1 MDGNVLLQTA
11 MSHLQTGQ
19 FAEAEILYQTYLRY
33 DPKNAEVFYNHG
45 LALQHQGKLEPAI
58 TAYRHALELKPG
70 LIEALQNMGE
80 AFHVRGELQAA
91 ENSYLQALALKPD
104 HVEILNN
111 LGIVLKDQGRLDE
124 AIQHYQRS
132 LQLDPQHF
140 KAYNNLAN
148 AYKEIGLLDQAVIAY
163 QKALELNPGHV
174 ETLSN
179 YLFVLSIH
187 PKCSPSQYLENARHY
202 ADIVSRLATPYLEWF
217 ALMDSA
223 KESPLKIGLVSGD
236 LRTHPVGFFLES
248 ILAHLNSG
256 MIELV
261 AYSTKPQEDALT
273 ARIKPYFTAW
283 HSLVGLSDQTAA
295 HKIHNDGIQ
304 ILIDLAGHTA
314 HNRLPI
320 FAWKPAPVQIS
331 WLGYF
336 ASTGLAEMDYVLAD
350 PVSIPQSQQAH
361 FTETICY
368 LPDTRLCFTAPSAR
382 EIAPLPALRNGYI
395 TFGCFQ
401 NLAKLDDAVLA
412 AWARILQESPNAM
425 LRLQTHQLKT
435 TAIRQLLMERLQRQ
449 GIPGERVILVEP
461 GSRESYLAAH
471 AEVDVILDTFPY
483 PGGTTTCEALWMG
496 VPTIT
501 LAGETLISRQG
512 ASMLSCAGLSDWVA
526 TDEHDYVNKA
536 INRSNDLQA
545 LAALRNNLRQQ
556 VQDSPLFDAP
566 RFARHLEQALTSI
579 WDKRIAKNQPG
590 FT

>member
-1 MDGNVLLQTA
+1 

-45 LALQHQGKLEPAI
+45 LALQRQGKLEPAI

-70 LIEALQNMGE
+70 LIAALQNMGE
-80 AFHVRGELQAA
+80 ALHVQGNLNEA
-91 ENSYLQALALKPD
+91 ENTYLQALALKPD
-104 HVEILNN
+104 HIEVLNN

-124 AIQHYQRS
+124 AIGHYQHS
-132 LQLDPQHF
+132 LQLDPQYF

-148 AYKEIGLLDQAVIAY
+148 AYKEIGLLDQAVVTY

-187 PKCSPSQYLENARHY
+187 PRCSPSQYLENARHY
-202 ADIVSRLATPYLEWF
+202 ADIVGKLATPYLEWPT
-217 ALMDSA
+217 LTD
-223 KESPLKIGLVSGD
+223 KEHSSLKIGLVSGD

-248 ILAHLNSG
+248 ILAHLNTG

-273 ARIKPYFTAW
+273 ARIKPYFSAW
-283 HSLVGLSDQTAA
+283 HSLVGMSDQTAA
-295 HKIHNDGIQ
+295 HKIHSDGIQ

-320 FAWKPAPVQIS
+320 FAWKPAPVQMS

-336 ASTGLAEMDYVLAD
+336 ASTGLAEMDYVLSD
-350 PVSIPQSQQAH
+350 SVSTPPSQQQH

-368 LPDTRLCFTAPSAR
+368 LPDTRLCFTVPSAS
-382 EIAPLPALRNGYI
+382 EVTPLPALRNGYI

-412 AWARILQESPNAM
+412 AWAQILQSLPNAR
-425 LRLQTHQLKT
+425 LRLQSHQLKSV
-435 TAIRQLLMERLQRQ
+435 AIRKLMLERAQQQ
-449 GIPGERVILVEP
+449 GIPMERIVLVEP

-501 LAGETLISRQG
+501 LAGETLLSRQG
-512 ASMLSCAGLSDWVA
+512 ASMLSCAGLFDWVA
-526 TDEHDYVNKA
+526 TDAQDYVNKA

-545 LAALRNNLRQQ
+545 LATLRGRLRQQ
-556 VQDSPLFDAP
+556 TQDSPLFDAP
-566 RFARHLEQALTSI
+566 RFARHLEQALTGI
-579 WDKRIAKNQPG
+579 WDKRIAGN
-590 FT
+590 